1 MQPLP
6 CGRANDTA
14 PPDQVRNPGPAD
26 RPRVRPYS
34 GAVTHPSPAPDH
46 LPGTGIPGPAPTGAP
61 SSPAPAAPSRSPRG
75 APAPT
80 DRWGLLLGAGAFFLW
95 GAMPL
100 YFPLLEPAAPLEIIA
115 HRVVWSLLFCLVLLA
130 ATRQLGG
137 FATALRT
144 PRTLGVLAVA
154 AVLIVTNWTVYV
166 YGVLSGHVLDAA
178 LGYFI
183 NPLVTVLLAVA
194 VLRERLRPAQWA
206 AVGIGAA
213 AVVVISTGSGGLPW
227 IALVLAAS
235 FGLYGLVKNRVGRTV
250 EALPGLAVETA
261 VLTPLALAYLVWL
274 AATGVGTFGA
284 EGAGHALLLASAGV
298 VTALPLLLFSAA
310 ARRLPLSVVG
320 LLQYLGPALQ
330 FLFGLLVF
338 HEPMSPTRWAGFGLV
353 WLALVVLSVD
363 GLRAARATRLASRP

>member
-1 MQPLP
+1 M
-6 CGRANDTA
+6 
-14 PPDQVRNPGPAD
+14 
-26 RPRVRPYS
+26 
-34 GAVTHPSPAPDH
+34 THPAPAPDH
-46 LPGTGIPGPAPTGAP
+46 LPGTGTPGPAPTGAP
-61 SSPAPAAPSRSPRG
+61 SSPAPAAPSARPPG

-100 YFPLLEPAAPLEIIA
+100 YFPLLVPAAPLEIIA

-137 FATALRT
+137 FVTALRT
-144 PRTLGVLAVA
+144 PRPLGVLAVA

-206 AVGIGAA
+206 AVGIGVA
-213 AVVVISTGSGGLPW
+213 AVVVISTGAGGLPW
-227 IALVLAAS
+227 IALALAAS

-261 VLTPLALAYLVWL
+261 VLTPVALAYLVWL
-274 AATGVGTFGA
+274 GTTGAGTFGA
-284 EGAGHALLLASAGV
+284 EGTGHALLLASAGI

-330 FLFGLLVF
+330 FLVGLLVF
-338 HEPMSPTRWAGFGLV
+338 HEPMSPTRWAGFALV
-353 WLALVVLSVD
+353 WAALVVLSVD
-363 GLRAARATRLASRP
+363 GLRAAHATRLATRA